1 MQGKITRK
9 VNFDNLINMIL
20 INMTYSRVFSNAR
33 FPTAAFID
41 VWTVTNNVRCLEK
54 TGIDVN
60 FADLKNAFMLEWTEK
75 VMKNIFHE
83 WSRAI
88 FGRWFLSNMN
98 LWPKFYVWSL
108 DIK

>member
-75 VMKNIFHE
+75 VMNGVTGALPGIVGE
-83 WSRAI
+83 SI
-88 FGRWFLSNMN
+88 
-98 LWPKFYVWSL
+98 PSL
-108 DIK
+108 PEATGPALPF